1 MMAYDEF
8 VTDIQLRY
16 GDIDALGHVNNAAY
30 LTYYEL
36 ARVNFLKNFY
46 KTKPVEI
53 GIVIAR
59 AEIDFLKPI
68 LFENDI
74 HVGTDIAKI
83 GKTSITFFHKIYSD
97 DGTVYSTATIVG
109 VFVDQNGKPKT
120 VPEEIIKSFG
130 FKSK

>member
-1 MMAYDEF
+1 MMTYDEF

-68 LFENDI
+68 LFEDKI
-74 HVGTDIAKI
+74 RVETDIAKV
-83 GKTSITFFHKIYSD
+83 GKTSITFSHKIYSHD
-97 DGTVYSTATIVG
+97 DTVYSTATIVG
-109 VFVDQNGKPKT
+109 VFVDQNGKPKN
-120 VPEEIIKSFG
+120 VPEEIVKFVSSRL
-130 FKSK
+130 K

>member
-1 MMAYDEF
+1 MMTYDKF

-68 LFENDI
+68 LFEDKI
-74 HVGTDIAKI
+74 RVETDIAKV
-83 GKTSITFFHKIYSD
+83 GKTSITFSHKIYSD

-109 VFVDQNGKPKT
+109 VFVDQNGKPKN
-120 VPEEIIKSFG
+120 VPEEIAKFVS
-130 FKSK
+130 SKLE

>member
-1 MMAYDEF
+1 MMTYDKF

-46 KTKPVEI
+46 KIKADEI

-68 LFENDI
+68 HFEDKI
-74 HVGTDIAKI
+74 HVKTDISKV
-83 GKTSITFFHKIYSD
+83 GKTSITFSHKIYSD
-97 DGTVYSTATIVG
+97 DGTIYSNAVIVG
-109 VFVDQNGKPKT
+109 VFVDQNGKSRN
-120 VPEEIIKSFG
+120 VPEDIVKFANSRL
-130 FKSK
+130 K